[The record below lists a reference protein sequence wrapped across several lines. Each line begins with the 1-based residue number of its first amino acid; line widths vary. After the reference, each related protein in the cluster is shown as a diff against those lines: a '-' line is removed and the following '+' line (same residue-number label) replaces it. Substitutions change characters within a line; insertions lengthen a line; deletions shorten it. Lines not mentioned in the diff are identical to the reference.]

1 MAILRVPVNSNDHI
15 QGPDNAPVTLLEYGD
30 YECPYCGRTN
40 PVVRRVQLYFGPRLR
55 FAYRHFPLTEIHEHS
70 EAAAETAEYA
80 GAYGRFWEAH
90 DVLFENQDRLGLP
103 LLFAVVRSLGLSE
116 QGLRDALAHGTF
128 ADKVRH
134 DFLSGVRSGVNGTP
148 TFFINNRRYDGPPDY
163 EPLDGYDRRSI
174 GIRADAGLRAACE
187 YFLKPP
193 ALRRR
198 RISLAIIV
206 VNW

>member
-40 PVVRRVQLYFGPRLR
+40 PVIRRVQRYFGPRLR
-55 FAYRHFPLTEIHEHS
+55 FAYRHFPLTEIHPHS
-70 EAAAETAEYA
+70 EAAAETSEYA
-80 GAYGRFWEAH
+80 GVYGRFWEAH
-90 DVLFENQDRLGLP
+90 DMLFENQDRLGLP
-103 LLFAVVRSLGLSE
+103 LFFAVVRSLGLAE

-128 ADKVRH
+128 ADKVRR

-163 EPLDGYDRRSI
+163 EPMVATI
-174 GIRADAGLRAACE
+174 AAQLE
-187 YFLKPP
+187 YAPMP
-193 ALRRR
+193 A
-198 RISLAIIV
+198 
-206 VNW
+206 

>member
-1 MAILRVPVNSNDHI
+1 MAMLRVPVNSNDHI

-40 PVVRRVQLYFGPRLR
+40 PVVRRVQRYFGPRLR
-55 FAYRHFPLTEIHEHS
+55 FAYRHFPLTEIHQHS

-90 DVLFENQDRLGLP
+90 DMLFENQDCLGLP
-103 LLFAVVRSLGLSE
+103 LFFAGVRSLGLAE

-128 ADKVRH
+128 ADKVRR

-148 TFFINNRRYDGPPDY
+148 TFFINNRRYDEPPDY
-163 EPLDGYDRRSI
+163 EPVVATIAAQLE
-174 GIRADAGLRAACE
+174 DA
-187 YFLKPP
+187 PMP
-193 ALRRR
+193 A
-198 RISLAIIV
+198 
-206 VNW
+206 